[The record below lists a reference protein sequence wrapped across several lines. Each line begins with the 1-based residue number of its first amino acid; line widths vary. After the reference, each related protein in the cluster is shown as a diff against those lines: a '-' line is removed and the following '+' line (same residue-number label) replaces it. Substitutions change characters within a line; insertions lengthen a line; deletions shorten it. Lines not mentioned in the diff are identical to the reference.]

1 MTQTIAEPREISQQI
16 NPQPPGSDT
25 EYRPGRL
32 DSTLRAKIKDLLIE
46 LRALPEAGPERAAVR
61 DELVVLNTPLVRY
74 LARRFKETKEPLD
87 DLVQVGMIGLLKA
100 IDRFEPSRGLEFS
113 TYAVPTILGEIKRY
127 FRDATWAVHVPRGAR
142 DLHSAIVTARAELN
156 QQLGRSLTVADIAER
171 VRASEHEVLAALD
184 AGRAYT
190 SSSLE
195 SMNEAMGE
203 GREAGFGFVDCRLE
217 QVERRADLQPAIS
230 TLPEREQKVL
240 VLRFVYDQSQT
251 QIAEALGVS
260 QMQISRLLARSMNQL
275 RDELLKQ
282 RSAHTGPGGARRARG
297 PLSIGRQRVA
307 TG

>member
-1 MTQTIAEPREISQQI
+1 MTCRSATPAREL
-16 NPQPPGSDT
+16 
-25 EYRPGRL
+25 RPGRL
-32 DSTLRAKIKDLLIE
+32 DSDLRAKIKDLLIE
-46 LRALPEAGPERAAVR
+46 LTELPPDSAARDSVR
-61 DELVVLNTPLVRY
+61 DELVALNTPLVRY
-74 LARRFKETKEPLD
+74 LARRFRDTKEPFD

-100 IDRFEPSRGLEFS
+100 IDRFDPARGLEFS

-142 DLHSAIVTARAELN
+142 DLHSAIVTARAELD

-171 VRASEHEVLAALD
+171 VRVSEHDVLAALD

-195 SMNEAMGE
+195 SMTEVMGE
-203 GREAGFGFVDCRLE
+203 GRDGSFGFVDRRLE
-217 QVERRADLQPAIS
+217 EVERRADLRPAIQS
-230 TLPEREQKVL
+230 LPEREQQVL

-251 QIAEALGVS
+251 QIADALGVS

-275 RDELLKQ
+275 RDELTRQK
-282 RSAHTGPGGARRARG
+282 RTDRAPVAFSLPRE
-297 PLSIGRQRVA
+297 RVA